1 MGRKCHEDTKCLIY
15 IRWMKN
21 DRHTL
26 TFCKM
31 GIREAQK
38 NGHKKDPNHRNVDN
52 KTATIST
59 TKLKY

>member
-1 MGRKCHEDTKCLIY
+1 MEWNEMGRKCHEGIKCLIY

-21 DRHTL
+21 DKHTH

-38 NGHKKDPNHRNVDN
+38 NGPKKDPNHR
-52 KTATIST
+52 ATLTI
-59 TKLKY
+59 KQ